1 VLFVRK
7 RDDRREATDHLL
19 RLRRLIRHGGVGVE
33 FKPSLTQ
40 SANQPPRW
48 LALLRSRDSA
58 DRVGRVS
65 FNFYRSD
72 DPPTP
77 YDLLHV
83 LDDILEACHL
93 GDGARLCLEPSRL
106 HIDLGN
112 GLGGDHVSADLVLNR
127 A

>member
-1 VLFVRK
+1 MLFVKK
-7 RDDRREATDHLL
+7 RNDRREAADHLL
-19 RLRRLIRHGGVGVE
+19 RLRTLIRHGGVGVE

-40 SANQPPRW
+40 PTNQAPRW
-48 LALLRSRDSA
+48 LALLRAGDSA

-65 FNFYRSD
+65 FNFYRSED
-72 DPPTP
+72 SPTP

-93 GDGARLCLEPSRL
+93 GGGARLCLEPSRL
-106 HIDLGN
+106 HIDLRDGP
-112 GLGGDHVSADLVLNR
+112 GRDHVSADLVLNR

>member
-1 VLFVRK
+1 MLFTRK
-7 RDDRREATDHLL
+7 RDARREVAGHLL
-19 RLRRLIRHGGVGVE
+19 RLQALIRHGGVGVE
-33 FKPSLTQ
+33 FKPSATQ
-40 SANQPPRW
+40 PSDQAPRW
-48 LALLRSRDSA
+48 LALLKARDSA
-58 DRVGRVS
+58 DRLGRVS